1 MGHHFRHM
9 AEMAEDEGYE
19 RTMSDRALLAR
30 ILGCVMVYRRR
41 FLVTVALVVASAVIG
56 IVMPYIWKVAIDGY
70 IIPFGDGLLDGEAL
84 MRGLAWL
91 GAAYILLTVGSYA
104 VETLKRYLLEYIGQ
118 SVMRDLRNRMF
129 AHLQEMSQKFYDNS
143 EIGLLMSKVI
153 SDVETMSEVLATGL
167 VNVFSDVLILGG
179 IIIVMLLMDVK
190 LTLLSLVTIP
200 ILLGMAAI
208 FRSRAR
214 KAYRMTRKKIAGVM
228 SNLQESIS
236 GIRVAQSFSREKEN
250 AQHFDQVN
258 VENLQANVYAAQ
270 VFSMF
275 FPAVELIGAVG
286 IAIVLY
292 FGGLQVADQ
301 GLKLGTLFLFQM
313 YVTRFF
319 HPIMDLTM
327 FYNSIQSAFA
337 GSERVFGLLDTPPEV
352 VESEA
357 AEDLGRSR
365 GQIDFENVEFS
376 YVPRVKV
383 LEGFDLHVRSGERL
397 AIVGPTGAGKS
408 TVMNALLRFYDVKGG
423 AVKVDGK
430 DVRNLTLES
439 LRANMAIVLQD
450 TFLFSGT
457 IRDNIKFSKPEATDE
472 EMVEAARTVGAD
484 EFISRLPLGY
494 DTEVTERGG
503 NLSVGQRQLISFAR
517 ALLADPPILLLDEAT
532 SSVDPY
538 TELVIQGA
546 LEELLKNRT
555 SIVIAH
561 RLSTVRN
568 ADRIVV
574 MDRGKIVEEGSHSEL
589 QAAGGMYAKLCQM
602 QFLGSGAPPN
612 KS

>member
-1 MGHHFRHM
+1 M
-9 AEMAEDEGYE
+9 
-19 RTMSDRALLAR
+19 
-30 ILGCVMVYRRR
+30 
-41 FLVTVALVVASAVIG
+41 
-56 IVMPYIWKVAIDGY
+56 
-70 IIPFGDGLLDGEAL
+70 
-84 MRGLAWL
+84 
-91 GAAYILLTVGSYA
+91 
-104 VETLKRYLLEYIGQ
+104 
-118 SVMRDLRNRMF
+118 
-129 AHLQEMSQKFYDNS
+129 
-143 EIGLLMSKVI
+143 
-153 SDVETMSEVLATGL
+153 
-167 VNVFSDVLILGG
+167 
-179 IIIVMLLMDVK
+179 
-190 LTLLSLVTIP
+190 
-200 ILLGMAAI
+200 
-208 FRSRAR
+208 
-214 KAYRMTRKKIAGVM
+214 
-228 SNLQESIS
+228 
-236 GIRVAQSFSREKEN
+236 
-250 AQHFDQVN
+250 N

-275 FPAVELIGAVG
+275 FPAVELIGALG
-286 IAIVLY
+286 MAIVLY
-292 FGGLQVADQ
+292 FGGLSVAGQ
-301 GLKLGTLFLFQM
+301 GLKVGTLFLFQM

-352 VESEA
+352 VESEG
-357 AEDLGRSR
+357 AEDLGRSK
-365 GQIDFENVEFS
+365 GQIDFEDVEFS
-376 YVPRVKV
+376 YVPGVNV
-383 LEGFDLHVRSGERL
+383 LEGFNLHVRPGERL

-430 DVRNLTLES
+430 DLRNLTLES

-472 EMVEAARTVGAD
+472 EMVEAARTVGAN
-484 EFISRLPLGY
+484 EFISRLPQDY

-517 ALLADPPILLLDEAT
+517 ALLADPPMLLLDEAT

-538 TELVIQGA
+538 TELVIQSA

-589 QAAGGMYAKLCQM
+589 QAASGMYAKLCQM
-602 QFLGSGAPPN
+602 QFLGSGAP
-612 KS
+612 